1 MEQKSKKQSAG
12 RGLRSDKFK
21 RGGMATLMSVVFVAI
36 VVVVNI
42 LVGMLTDRFPSLDVD
57 LTAEKLNTL
66 SDQAL
71 EVAGRVDTDTTIY
84 LIGEE
89 DSYRKDRIYSELG
102 LQFSQVANLAE
113 RLSEANPK
121 ISMEFVDPDTNPAFI
136 SEYTEERLSTGK
148 VLVKTDKR
156 YKVLGPTD
164 LFSVNSSNYSTYSKV
179 DSALAGALEVV
190 NMDKVP
196 VLSVLTGH
204 GEILDSSSMSSF
216 QEQMEAQN
224 FQVQE
229 VNFLTE
235 EIPEDT
241 QLLMIPTPTKDYTEE
256 EIQRLR
262 EYLDNDT
269 RQEPITLLVTCY
281 PTQGELPHLAT
292 FLEEWGVRVEQGVVV
307 ETDESRMALQNAA
320 YAIVDPDGETLT
332 EDYGTLVS
340 GFSSP
345 ITLLF
350 ESSGDVGVRAL
361 WTTSD
366 SAYVMSTEEDAQEK
380 DPDTSTQVVAT
391 LSRTSRKVDGKNVER
406 NVIVFGSSLAFT
418 DAFMKAPAYGDKNYV
433 MDLMKYATGTDGS
446 AVTVIPE
453 TVQTN
458 ILDVSA
464 PQSTVNFL
472 GLGVFT
478 IGIPVAIL
486 AAGLVIFL
494 KRRHL

>member
-1 MEQKSKKQSAG
+1 
-12 RGLRSDKFK
+12 
-21 RGGMATLMSVVFVAI
+21 
-36 VVVVNI
+36 
-42 LVGMLTDRFPSLDVD
+42 
-57 LTAEKLNTL
+57 
-66 SDQAL
+66 
-71 EVAGRVDTDTTIY
+71 
-84 LIGEE
+84 
-89 DSYRKDRIYSELG
+89 
-102 LQFSQVANLAE
+102 
-113 RLSEANPK
+113 
-121 ISMEFVDPDTNPAFI
+121 
-136 SEYTEERLSTGK
+136 
-148 VLVKTDKR
+148 
-156 YKVLGPTD
+156 
-164 LFSVNSSNYSTYSKV
+164 
-179 DSALAGALEVV
+179 
-190 NMDKVP
+190 MDKVP